1 MVRCHRHQTLRSH
14 FGALRRHSGAPEL
27 RSAPTPLRSYS
38 GALRSAPEHINIV
51 APTLQTPL
59 IHVVFPS
66 SCVSH
71 TSGALQPHAGALRSA
86 PTPLRS
92 SSGALRSAPTPLRSY
107 SGAHQ
112 YCRYDAPN
120 PTDTYDFPPSCVS
133 HTFGALRPHSGAL
146 RSTSILSLRRSKPH

>member
-1 MVRCHRHQTLRSH
+1 MYQWGLERRSDNIDNKAKWS
-14 FGALRRHSGAPEL
+14 FESEKLKIIIVYYRLVSPTPDSPEPL

-38 GALRSAPEHINIV
+38 GALRSAPEHINSV

-92 SSGALRSAPTPLRSY
+92 Y
-107 SGAHQ
+107 
-112 YCRYDAPN
+112 
-120 PTDTYDFPPSCVS
+120 
-133 HTFGALRPHSGAL
+133 SGAL
-146 RSTSILSLRRSKPH
+146 RSTSILS